1 MSLNNAQR
9 AQLLRPLNS
18 GRVKKREGMS
28 YLEAFDV
35 KAHLTR
41 IFGFG
46 GWSAEVLSSDLVF
59 EELAAKANKSGKF
72 NWDVAYKVVLRLTI
86 HGIGPDGCDV
96 TYTEAAIGASHQ
108 PDRGEAH
115 DMAVKTAESDAL
127 KRAAI
132 NLGTQ
137 FGLSLY
143 ANGATRD
150 IVGRTLD
157 LAIDVADDT
166 QQDLPD
172 AIVNE
177 DTPKDAE
184 RDTVSRSVTPSDQ
197 PQEAPVAE
205 NAAQEA
211 QTDPEPS
218 EAPTEPRNQQTQ
230 PPADHP
236 EAKGWIDAL
245 AEAVKQGDVTSVMAV
260 KKEITKDKAGRWTYQ
275 GVTLA
280 KWADKAIVE
289 AGKRAK
295 HAEAAS

>member
-18 GRVKKREGMS
+18 SRVAKRQGMS
-28 YLEAFDV
+28 YLEAYDV

-46 GWSAEVLSSDLVF
+46 GFAADVLSSELVF
-59 EELAAKANKSGKF
+59 DDTSLNSKGKE
-72 NWDVAYKVVLRLTI
+72 NHDVAYKVMLRLTI
-86 HGIGPDGCDV
+86 FGIGPNGEDA

-108 PDRGEAH
+108 PDRAEAH

-127 KRAAI
+127 KRAATY
-132 NLGTQ
+132 LGTQ

-150 IVGRTLD
+150 IIGRTLD
-157 LAIDVADDT
+157 IALDPQEDT
-166 QQDLPD
+166 QQEVPKDL
-172 AIVNE
+172 VNE
-177 DTPKDAE
+177 DTPKE
-184 RDTVSRSVTPSDQ
+184 RDTVSRSETAPDQ
-197 PQEAPVAE
+197 PQEAAEAE
-205 NAAQEA
+205 NATVEA
-211 QTDPEPS
+211 QTDHEPS
-218 EAPTEPRNQQTQ
+218 EAATAPHDQQTQ

-236 EAKGWIDAL
+236 EAKDWIDAL
-245 AEAVKQGDVTSVMAV
+245 AEAVKNGNVTDVMAC
-260 KKEITKDKAGRWTYQ
+260 KKQITKDKAGRWTYQ

-280 KWADKAIVE
+280 KWADKAIIE

-295 HAEAAS
+295 VEA

>member
-18 GRVKKREGMS
+18 GRVKKRSNMS

-46 GWSAEVLSSDLVF
+46 GYSSDVLSSELVF
-59 EELAAKANKSGKF
+59 DDTSPNSKGKE
-72 NWDVAYKVVLRLTI
+72 NHDVAYKVVLRLTI
-86 HGIGPDGCDV
+86 HGIGPNGCDV

-150 IVGRTLD
+150 IIGRTLD
-157 LAIDVADDT
+157 LAIDVAEDT